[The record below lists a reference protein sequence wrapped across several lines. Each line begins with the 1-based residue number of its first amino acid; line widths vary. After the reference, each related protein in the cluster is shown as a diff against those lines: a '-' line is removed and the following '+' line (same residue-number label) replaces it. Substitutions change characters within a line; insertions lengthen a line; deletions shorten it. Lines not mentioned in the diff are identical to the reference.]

1 MLATESLTLGVRK
14 HQCEAC
20 TIRDI
25 VLFADLI
32 PSDLSSI
39 HAQIDDSTYST
50 GDMLFQRGDTANFLF
65 TIHAGMVKLVRIG
78 GDGRERIVR
87 VLRQGDLLG
96 IEALG
101 STEYSNNAI
110 ALTHLQVC
118 RIPLN
123 MIQDLNRR
131 SPRLHARLM
140 QKWQQALQDAE
151 DWIADLNFGTAKKR
165 VANLLL
171 KMRHPDKPNMTT
183 VFSRADMGA
192 MLDLKFE
199 TVSREV
205 SGFVQEGTIVQKDS
219 MGRVFEILN
228 ADQLHQ
234 A

>member
-1 MLATESLTLGVRK
+1 MRVIESVTTASSR

-39 HAQIDDSTYST
+39 HAKIDDSVFAT
-50 GDMLFQRGDTANFLF
+50 GHVLFERGDKANFLF
-65 TIHAGMVKLVRIG
+65 TIHDGMVKLVRKG
-78 GDGRERIVR
+78 NDGRERIVR
-87 VLRQGDLLG
+87 VLRKGDLLG

-101 STEYSNNAI
+101 STEYSNDAI

-123 MIQDLNRR
+123 VVQELNRR

-151 DWIADLNFGTAKKR
+151 DWIANLNFGTAKKR

-171 KMRHPDKPNMTT
+171 RMRHPDEPNITT

-205 SGFVQEGTIVQKDS
+205 SAFVQEGAIVQKDG
-219 MGRVFEILN
+219 MGRVFQILDE
-228 ADQLHQ
+228 DQLRQ